1 MLLSSFVQEQG
12 FALQLILDIIIKANK
27 LNALEPVSNSSSNI
41 TVLFDFKFEL
51 SLRVRSQISTESY
64 LVLAG
69 KDFSTRA
76 WARILTSQAFGQI
89 AFVSLVL
96 NNCLATLRSL
106 QKFVVPQFSSRGHH
120 HGSERNQCK

>member
-51 SLRVRSQISTESY
+51 SLRVRSQKSTKSY

-69 KDFSTRA
+69 KDFSARA

-96 NNCLATLRSL
+96 NCLATLRSS